1 MLQLLPRLEFE
12 AAFGQHQAERH
23 ARGFRCW
30 SQFVAMLFCQ
40 LGHAQTLREI
50 TGGLAA
56 CEGKLRHL
64 GVDLPPK
71 RSTLAYANQHRPWQ
85 LFQTVVERF
94 YQHCRAEAAHQGWR
108 KFRFQHK
115 VLSLDATMIPL
126 WLSVFDWALCRR
138 SKGAVKLHLVLDHD
152 GWLPQFAV
160 VTAGKTAEIEVARRQ
175 RFEPGAMLEIERHH
189 MNMPLGRSN
198 CGESNSRARGRKRH
212 YPNPLP
218 KFRRRLSEPVV
229 RVGSAARDR
238 KVCLGR
244 RGRGSGQRSGFIST
258 PPAAKSA
265 DVSCHG
271 PGRQF

>member
-1 MLQLLPRLEFE
+1 MKRVSSIFSQILQLVPRLEFE
-12 AAFGQHQAERH
+12 AAVREHQAERH

-85 LFQTVVERF
+85 LFQTVFERF
-94 YQHCRAEAAHQGWR
+94 YQRCRAEAAHQGRR
-108 KFRFQHK
+108 KFRFRHK
-115 VLSLDATMIPL
+115 LLSLDATMIPL
-126 WLSVFDWALCRR
+126 WLSVFDWALYRR

-160 VTAGKTAEIEVARRQ
+160 VTTGKTAEIEVARRQ
-175 RFEPGAMLEIERHH
+175 RFEPGTMLEIERRH

-198 CGESNSRARGRKRH
+198 CGESDSRARGR
-212 YPNPLP
+212 
-218 KFRRRLSEPVV
+218 RRLLSESTAEVPAEAE
-229 RVGSAARDR
+229 RAGGPGWEGSA
-238 KVCLGR
+238 
-244 RGRGSGQRSGFIST
+244 
-258 PPAAKSA
+258 
-265 DVSCHG
+265 
-271 PGRQF
+271 